1 MKKRVVKSDRS
12 GEIRWGGGRGGGLFI
27 DQARAFVLEHG
38 PRFNSRLTN
47 LSNGIAIIVEGPNM
61 TILSRCSIGE
71 IER

>member
-38 PRFNSRLTN
+38 PRFNSRAYQ
-47 LSNGIAIIVEGPNM
+47 SQQWHRDH
-61 TILSRCSIGE
+61 S
-71 IER
+71 